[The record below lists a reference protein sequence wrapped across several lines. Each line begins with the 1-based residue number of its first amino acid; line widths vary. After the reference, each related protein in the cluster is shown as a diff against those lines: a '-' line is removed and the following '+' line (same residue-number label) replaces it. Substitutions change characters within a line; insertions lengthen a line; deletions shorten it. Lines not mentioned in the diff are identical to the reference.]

1 VSINWFEGGR
11 RITYI
16 FMAIATII
24 GCIDAYN
31 YHYRAIVLWT
41 SSPGDVWQLNPFD
54 EFDIYQGCGS
64 NAAEKKLSDFEI
76 ISGEK
81 RDIFLCFSKNSEGK
95 IIYEISKPSK
105 KLDPYKNFGNIEWSG
120 DESDIKVSNYIQN
133 RYSEFNLDSKMISQI
148 QREIFPAERQNRLN
162 YTKATLLPYAMIL
175 GGFWIFSFVIG
186 WIVRGFAGIPR
197 GWDFRTGPKKPADQ
211 KMLGGLDD
219 KAI

>member
-1 VSINWFEGGR
+1 MAINWFEGGR

-16 FMAIATII
+16 FMAIIATI

-41 SSPGDVWQLNPFD
+41 SSPDDVWQLNPFD
-54 EFDIYQGCGS
+54 EFDIYPSCGS
-64 NAAEKKLSDFEI
+64 NAAEKRLSDFEI

-95 IIYEISKPSK
+95 IIYKIYKPSHK
-105 KLDPYKNFGNIEWSG
+105 FESYNNLGNIEFSAE
-120 DESDIKVSNYIQN
+120 ESDIKVVNYIQK
-133 RYSEFNLDSKMISQI
+133 RYSDFKLDSRIISEI

-162 YTKATLLPYAMIL
+162 YTKTTLLSYAMFL

-197 GWDFRTGPKKPADQ
+197 GQDFRQPNIEK
-211 KMLGGLDD
+211 
-219 KAI
+219 